1 MNILFFIG
9 NGFDI
14 NIGMNTRYSDFY
26 NYYQKVKSQNHT
38 VRKVK
43 SNISSNIENWSDLE
57 LALGSYTT
65 NLKGLNDFDEM
76 FEDIGLE
83 LSKFLQAEEKK
94 IDYSTLDSK
103 KAQIYLTYPERYL
116 LPADKIKVQ
125 NFKNKWSSSNWNINI
140 VTFNYTKS
148 LEKIIGYKKNIQFNT
163 RTNITTLKSI
173 EHIHGYTDDRMV
185 MGVNDVSQIKN
196 KAFHKKQE
204 ILEALIKSNCNQ
216 VQKHTI
222 DDLCKSQIS
231 SANLICIFG
240 SSIGESD
247 KMWWE
252 LIGERLKNDCRL
264 IIFERCQEV
273 DPRIRY
279 RLARFEREVRNKFLS
294 KTNLTESEKSKIN
307 EKIDIGLNSD
317 IFNLNKQ

>member
-94 IDYSTLDSK
+94 NRLF
-103 KAQIYLTYPERYL
+103 
-116 LPADKIKVQ
+116 
-125 NFKNKWSSSNWNINI
+125 NF
-140 VTFNYTKS
+140 
-148 LEKIIGYKKNIQFNT
+148 
-163 RTNITTLKSI
+163 
-173 EHIHGYTDDRMV
+173 
-185 MGVNDVSQIKN
+185 
-196 KAFHKKQE
+196 
-204 ILEALIKSNCNQ
+204 
-216 VQKHTI
+216 
-222 DDLCKSQIS
+222 
-231 SANLICIFG
+231 
-240 SSIGESD
+240 
-247 KMWWE
+247 
-252 LIGERLKNDCRL
+252 RL
-264 IIFERCQEV
+264 
-273 DPRIRY
+273 
-279 RLARFEREVRNKFLS
+279 
-294 KTNLTESEKSKIN
+294 
-307 EKIDIGLNSD
+307 
-317 IFNLNKQ
+317 